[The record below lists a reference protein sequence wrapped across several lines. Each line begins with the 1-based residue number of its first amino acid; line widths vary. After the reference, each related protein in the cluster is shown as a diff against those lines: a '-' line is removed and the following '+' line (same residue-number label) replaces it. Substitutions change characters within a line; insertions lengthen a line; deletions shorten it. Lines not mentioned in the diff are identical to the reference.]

1 MDKKYGCN
9 AVYVHLKRNIR
20 DTAASFV
27 KRYKHGII
35 KAYRGS
41 GIIMGL
47 PEATDPMSVALDY
60 CDTVMS
66 NIELFLKDKPK
77 KMEFNLEYAK
87 QQFPVFCELIGANVD
102 IDVALSHFDF
112 RYNAS

>member
-1 MDKKYGCN
+1 
-9 AVYVHLKRNIR
+9 
-20 DTAASFV
+20 
-27 KRYKHGII
+27 
-35 KAYRGS
+35 
-41 GIIMGL
+41 MGL